1 MPKLPKIDP
10 APQSIREWALPPA
23 ASLGSSVRCK
33 GILNEIRSR
42 LPLHAR
48 KTVTNVGTTLVLS
61 MPADLSEAFEASAA
75 MISDALSGI
84 EALPIIPREL
94 EDILTISTT
103 ERHRWLKDGR
113 LVSAGTRTVKL
124 HGRAKKIT
132 FHVFDPNHIEDI
144 LDRDLVSTWR
154 EDDALAAAERR
165 SHAAATRALTRKA
178 KTTRPAEPDL
188 SGQQGESRL
197 MLEGWEE
204 FARENLLR

>member
-1 MPKLPKIDP
+1 MPKRSKIDP
-10 APQSIREWALPPA
+10 TPQLTREWALPPA

-48 KTVTNVGTTLVLS
+48 KSLTHVGTMLVLS
-61 MPADLSEAFEASAA
+61 MPADPSETFKATEAVVSN
-75 MISDALSGI
+75 ALSGI

-94 EDILTISTT
+94 EDILTVSTT

-132 FHVFDPNHIEDI
+132 FHVFDPSHVENI
-144 LDRDLVSTWR
+144 LDRDLVSAWR
-154 EDDALAAAERR
+154 EDDVLAARARR
-165 SHAAATRALTRKA
+165 SHAAATRALMRKA
-178 KTTRPAEPDL
+178 KTTPPAEPHF
-188 SGQQGESRL
+188 SGQEEEARPL
-197 MLEGWEE
+197 LAGWEE